1 MMRMMIP
8 LFRSDA
14 MIAWYLVTPVKHPF
28 NNHQNYE
35 ACALLPGIN
44 VYQVLP
50 LHGKSHSL
58 LRKGALV
65 TAQDLLLL
73 LQQGMPEELVVIL
86 RWNGPA
92 GRPPCLASLRRC
104 ATMRQTRHKQ
114 FFVGPYEAWQ
124 WQCITLQR
132 TGRFRFQ
139 TPPCI
144 TLSTGSPYLVPKV
157 QSNIGMISVSILV
170 KWMVYVFLVLTGQAG
185 TSNTVRAW
193 ALAATF
199 CQN

>member
-1 MMRMMIP
+1 MILGYPCETP
-8 LFRSDA
+8 LQQSSKLWSLRASSRNQCIPGPS
-14 MIAWYLVTPVKHPF
+14 IAWQKPFPFRKRSTGNRTRLVVAPST
-28 NNHQNYE
+28 
-35 ACALLPGIN
+35 
-44 VYQVLP
+44 
-50 LHGKSHSL
+50 
-58 LRKGALV
+58 R
-65 TAQDLLLL
+65 
-73 LQQGMPEELVVIL
+73 MPEELVVIL
-86 RWNGPA
+86 RRNGPA

-114 FFVGPYEAWQ
+114 FFVGSYEAWQ

-170 KWMVYVFLVLTGQAG
+170 KWMVYVFLV
-185 TSNTVRAW
+185 
-193 ALAATF
+193 
-199 CQN
+199 